1 MAYVD
6 ALAALADPTRRSV
19 FETLRSGPRSV
30 GELALGLPVSRPAV
44 SQHLRVLKDAG
55 LVRERRDGT
64 RNFYSVNGA
73 GLAELR
79 EYFEGFWDEALG
91 AFKEAVEKGDE
102 MQSTH
107 QAQRIEPVRKSV
119 TVNAP
124 VEHAFA
130 VFTERMG
137 EWWPLSHSV
146 HEELAERAGL
156 EPRLGG
162 EIYELWRDGREPWGT
177 ITAWEPPHR
186 LVYTWHPGHDVAEA
200 TEVEVRFTPR
210 DDSTLVELEHRG
222 WEARGARAAEIR
234 ERYDEGWDPV
244 LERYVAAATGARAGT

>member
-1 MAYVD
+1 MGD
-6 ALAALADPTRRSV
+6 LAR
-19 FETLRSGPRSV
+19 
-30 GELALGLPVSRPAV
+30 GLPVSRPAV

-55 LVRERRDGT
+55 LVRQRREGT

-73 GLAELR
+73 GLVELR
-79 EYFEGFWDEALG
+79 EYFEGFWDEALT
-91 AFKEAVEKGDE
+91 AFKEAAEREQATEKGAE
-102 MQSTH
+102 METTK

-119 TVNAP
+119 TVNTP

-130 VFTERMG
+130 VFTERIG
-137 EWWPLSHSV
+137 DWWPLSHSV

-186 LVYTWHPGHDVAEA
+186 LVYTWHPGNDVVEA
-200 TEVEVRFTPR
+200 TEVEVRFTSR
-210 DDSTLVELEHRG
+210 DGSTLVELEHRG
-222 WEARGARAAEIR
+222 WEARGARAAEVR
-234 ERYDEGWDPV
+234 TLYDEGWDPV
-244 LERYVAAATGARAGT
+244 LERYVEAATGTRAGT